1 MTKICFTKKECSI
14 ILELMTVGSCSM
26 PGIEQYQ
33 YGYKSTNKMYK
44 ESQII
49 LKKLGMIMTD
59 EEIKEI
65 EGYKK

>member
-1 MTKICFTKKECSI
+1 
-14 ILELMTVGSCSM
+14 MTVGSCSM

-65 EGYKK
+65 DGYKK